1 MHPKTVGLRHKPC
14 LSLASNWQSSALQ
27 SSPRVQPLFNR
38 AAMAFVVITPTRVH
52 LTRLLA
58 LWRSAG
64 WPCHDTIEL
73 DLVAAGW
80 VTLAEDGPGR
90 RSVQLTMAGIQLL
103 AASRQQHQRAQS
115 EHDRLAARMAM
126 QLCRAGRLVWRE
138 LSLRAHV
145 VSRPHHTSALPPQ
158 QPLPLSDTSAPDEL
172 STQLPPGHWRMARPD
187 VFSVRRTTVQ
197 AYLHPVVH
205 EIKVSRAD
213 LLSDLRNDSKRAA
226 YQWLSCETNYVMPAT
241 IATLSDIPEP
251 FGVWWLHGDVDGGT
265 LEQVRPPQHHP
276 CSLPL
281 AVWMAMAQAT
291 PFEPSPWDNDAQ
303 PQTQLGAETGA
314 HKGAP

>member
-1 MHPKTVGLRHKPC
+1 MVTPAPASRAC
-14 LSLASNWQSSALQ
+14 LA
-27 SSPRVQPLFNR
+27 
-38 AAMAFVVITPTRVH
+38 ITPRRVH

-64 WPCHDTIEL
+64 WPCHDTVEL

-80 VTLAEDGPGR
+80 VTLAHDGQGR
-90 RSVQLTMAGIQLL
+90 RSLQLTAAGIQLL
-103 AASRQQHQRAQS
+103 AASRQQQQRAQS
-115 EHDRLAARMAM
+115 DHDRLAARMAA
-126 QLCRAGRLVWRE
+126 QLCRTGRLVWRE

-145 VSRPHHTSALPPQ
+145 NGTTEGADDPPPQ
-158 QPLPLSDTSAPDEL
+158 LDLALTATCEPGAKPHTRR
-172 STQLPPGHWRMARPD
+172 PGHWRMARPD

-226 YQWLSCETNYVMPAT
+226 YQWLSCETNYVMPAG
-241 IATLSDIPEP
+241 IATLADIPEP
-251 FGVWWLHGDVDGGT
+251 FGVWWLHGDVDGGS
-265 LEQVRPPQHHP
+265 LEQARPPRHTP
-276 CSLPL
+276 CTLPL

-291 PFEPSPWDNDAQ
+291 PFQPTLWDEDAAAQ
-303 PQTQLGAETGA
+303 ALLGANPGA
-314 HKGAP
+314 NLGANPGANMGAP